1 MQPYINSK
9 GFGVVYVFVA
19 LAFCQ
24 RWPVRLNLIDT
35 NGSGRGGGG
44 RRSQPRISLG
54 SMNTGGL
61 GICYQASLSFPRLAP
76 EKALGKE
83 VQVSLH
89 LLEGGLSTFSGYL
102 SPEGLEDVP
111 RRVQVY
117 FLLSVSDIIPAPKS
131 SHFCKAGCVFPAGG
145 NSLANE
151 STCLFCSPWRWEMGS

>member
-35 NGSGRGGGG
+35 NGG

-54 SMNTGGL
+54 SMSTGGL
-61 GICYQASLSFPRLAP
+61 GICYQASLASPRLAP

-89 LLEGGLSTFSGYL
+89 LLEEGGAVHFSGYL
-102 SPEGLEDVP
+102 SPGGPEDVP
-111 RRVQVY
+111 KKGIDPLSLTNICCNTCPWKFP
-117 FLLSVSDIIPAPKS
+117 FLRGWMCLSS
-131 SHFCKAGCVFPAGG
+131 
-145 NSLANE
+145 
-151 STCLFCSPWRWEMGS
+151 WW